1 MSQKQSEPTMYI
13 KVVAANIGL
22 FGMIEVANGQEFTV
36 TQDTEEQNR
45 DPLRA
50 RLKEILSE
58 EALPLCV
65 PVAVGAMS
73 GVVYYKRGE
82 SLYPYAVASE
92 FNYERIS
99 NLVVRGEVVES

>member
-1 MSQKQSEPTMYI
+1 MHI

-22 FGMIEVANGQEFTV
+22 FGMIEVSEQQKFTV
-36 TQDTEEQNR
+36 TQDTEVQNR
-45 DPLRA
+45 QPLKA
-50 RLKEILSE
+50 RLRGILRE

-65 PVAVGAMS
+65 PVPAGAMS
-73 GVVYYKRGE
+73 GVVYCRWGD

-92 FNYERIS
+92 LRSEKIS